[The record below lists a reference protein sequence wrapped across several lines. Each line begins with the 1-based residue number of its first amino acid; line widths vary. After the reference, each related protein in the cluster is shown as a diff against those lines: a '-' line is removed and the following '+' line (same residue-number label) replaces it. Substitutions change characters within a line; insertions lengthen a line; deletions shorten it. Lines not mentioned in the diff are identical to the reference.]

1 MITGEPSTQKI
12 TPHDIYLMRE
22 LRKEGLKYRE
32 IAEKFELATGYCRR
46 VILGQAGMR
55 CMEGVG
61 PYGL

>member
-1 MITGEPSTQKI
+1 MITGEPAAQKI

-32 IAEKFELATGYCRR
+32 IAEKFDLCTGYARK
-46 VILGQAGMR
+46 VILGKAGMR

-61 PYGL
+61 RYGL